1 MYRHCAA
8 PSTTLSTPSDST
20 PQPLAAIEAL
30 ERRGHWG
37 IKKGLDNIRALLAGL
52 GGPEGAFP
60 AVLIAGTNGKGST
73 GAFLAHGLRAA
84 GLNVGWTTSP
94 HLLCPAERIW
104 IDGRRVDDARLDS
117 LLSRVLQAE
126 SAAGVTATYFELIV
140 AAAMLAFRDS
150 KVDVALVEVGMGGR
164 WDATNALDPILTV
177 LTNVAMDHMEHLGY
191 TPEAIATEKLC
202 TARDGRP
209 LVLGPGLDPA
219 WLAPLCETKPKMVSS
234 KEFGGEVFWEGSVVC
249 GHRIKLAGRHQ
260 LKNLA
265 TALTSIEALRGLGWA
280 LDIDRVWE
288 GFSNAEWPGRL
299 WRSPSLPPNVVLDG
313 AHNLAGAEALA
324 AHLVECRVRPRIFFA
339 AMGDKDMAGM
349 ARALASAGPLGV
361 TVVVGDDPRW
371 AAPEAMQEAWGAAGT
386 AAQGPKAAGHSETP
400 VATIGELALKLREES
415 SDKYLVTGSLYFL
428 GRLLKEMDI
437 SL

>member
-1 MYRHCAA
+1 MYWHCAA
-8 PSTTLSTPSDST
+8 PSTALSTPPEPLDSL
-20 PQPLAAIEAL
+20 PRPLAAIEAL

-37 IKKGLDNIRALLAGL
+37 IKKGLDNIRALLGGL
-52 GGPEGAFP
+52 RGPERAFP

-73 GAFLAHGLRAA
+73 GAFMAHGLRAA
-84 GLNVGWTTSP
+84 GRRVGWTTSP

-104 IDGRRVDDARLDS
+104 IDGRRICDDRLDS
-117 LLSRVLQAE
+117 LLSRVLQVE

-140 AAAMLAFRDS
+140 VAAMLAFCDF

-177 LTNVAMDHMEHLGY
+177 LTNVAMDHMEHLGN
-191 TPEAIATEKLC
+191 TPEAIAAEKLC

-219 WLAPLCETKPKMVSS
+219 WLAPLCASKPKMVAS
-234 KEFGGEVFWEGSVVC
+234 KELGGDVFWESSAVC

-265 TALTSIEALRGLGWA
+265 TALAAIETMRGMGWA
-280 LDIDRVWE
+280 LDMDRVWE
-288 GFSNAEWPGRL
+288 GFSSAEWPGRL
-299 WRSPSLPPNVVLDG
+299 WRPPILPQGLPPNVVLDG

-324 AHLVECRVRPRIFFA
+324 AHLVECGVRPHIFFA

-349 ARALASAGPLGV
+349 ARALASAAPLGV
-361 TVVVGDDPRW
+361 TVVKGDDARW
-371 AAPEAMQEAWGAAGT
+371 ATPGAMQEAWA
-386 AAQGPKAAGHSETP
+386 AAGHAETP
-400 VATIGELALKLREES
+400 VATIGELALKLRGES